1 MTTQTAPWPTELE
14 WLVKACKYREGW
26 KFILKPDSDRGQN
39 SNGTTLEIIID
50 CVDTYAPD
58 EDIRIRHLFIVP
70 AASYN
75 MRSWRR
81 WLFDRILDVEKH
93 EAMEFFQID
102 GARPYAPNHGPGH
115 DPYIIFEE
123 GTTQEK
129 RTSYLGEERSTDSPH
144 TASPFDGFG
153 PQIYPTVRA
162 SDFVDVKVGE
172 MSSTPNPTSILI
184 GHPESDD
191 SLRKRLFVI
200 LTTGDLSMAQT
211 ATGRNLDMLA
221 NRHGIVRF
229 GLNNDKDGDVPHA

>member
-1 MTTQTAPWPTELE
+1 MTTQTAPWPTKLE
-14 WLVKACKYREGW
+14 WLVRACKYREGW
-26 KFILKPDSDRGQN
+26 KFVLKPDSDRGQE
-39 SNGTTLEIIID
+39 SEGTTLEIIID

-58 EDIRIRHLFIVP
+58 QDIRIRHLFIVP

-123 GTTQEK
+123 GTVQEK
-129 RTSYLGEERSTDSPH
+129 RTSYLGQERSTDSPY
-144 TASPFDGFG
+144 DGFG
-153 PQIYPTVRA
+153 PEL
-162 SDFVDVKVGE
+162 DV
-172 MSSTPNPTSILI
+172 
-184 GHPESDD
+184 
-191 SLRKRLFVI
+191 SLRARLSAVI
-200 LTTGDLSMAQT
+200 SEADRGVYRGLS
-211 ATGRNLDMLA
+211 GVELDRIAHKYGLLRM
-221 NRHGIVRF
+221 